1 MFLTRSLI
9 VLLIASLLHAQQAPP
24 APQPG
29 QPAPQT
35 PPPAQTASP
44 GASLVLNLPNA
55 SLVDVIDILARRLR
69 INYILDPRV
78 NGKVIIN
85 TYGEVKA
92 VDVRSLLETILRIN
106 GAAMVQVGDL
116 FRIVPMGEAGRLPLK
131 PQTTTN
137 VTDIPEDD
145 RMTLNLVFLKYAQ
158 VTDMVKLLSP
168 FLGEGASI
176 STYDPANMLI
186 LLDNHRNMRRTMEMI
201 GLFDSDS
208 FASQRV
214 RLFEVK
220 NSRPT
225 DLAKELESVFKAY
238 ALSDKA
244 TSIKFLAVDR
254 INTLIAVAPNAG
266 VFEEVERWIKK
277 LDIVSKVTA
286 GATDNYVYRVRYGR
300 AEMLSFAIMQLYLG
314 LFYGYPVNM
323 MGMMGGMGGMMGGMG
338 GGYPGMMGGGM
349 MGGMGGMYGGG
360 MGGGMYGGMGGMG
373 GGMYGGGYPGMMGG
387 GMYPGMMGGG
397 YGMPQTYGGT
407 GALPPGAS
415 SSVPLTSTTAG
426 STPAPTPG
434 GADLT
439 GGFLGAPGGGGP
451 QPKIPRVVPNPFD
464 NTLLIQ
470 ATPTE
475 YEQVMKLLVQL
486 DVPPRQV
493 LIEARIYEVTLT
505 GAFASG
511 VQAFLQKRSAGRA
524 GNTGLLDASMSASRD
539 SPAIQLSTAT
549 LVGQTRELLL
559 FLSAQEVSGRT
570 KVISAP
576 SVIATDSIPAIVN
589 VGTEVPTLSASAPSG
604 VQAGGNTVFA
614 NSITNRNSGVTL
626 QIMARV
632 LPSGIVT
639 LIINQEVSSP
649 IAPAAT
655 SAIQSPSFSK
665 RNVSTQVTVQDSDT
679 IAIAGIIQETDTSA
693 SAGIPGLHRLPVI
706 GAVFGNRT
714 YSKERTELVVFM
726 TPRVIYDTNEMLEAT
741 EEMKTKL
748 RRLQKVMKE

>member
-1 MFLTRSLI
+1 
-9 VLLIASLLHAQQAPP
+9 
-24 APQPG
+24 
-29 QPAPQT
+29 
-35 PPPAQTASP
+35 
-44 GASLVLNLPNA
+44 
-55 SLVDVIDILARRLR
+55 
-69 INYILDPRV
+69 
-78 NGKVIIN
+78 
-85 TYGEVKA
+85 
-92 VDVRSLLETILRIN
+92 
-106 GAAMVQVGDL
+106 
-116 FRIVPMGEAGRLPLK
+116 MGG
-131 PQTTTN
+131 
-137 VTDIPEDD
+137 
-145 RMTLNLVFLKYAQ
+145 
-158 VTDMVKLLSP
+158 
-168 FLGEGASI
+168 
-176 STYDPANMLI
+176 
-186 LLDNHRNMRRTMEMI
+186 
-201 GLFDSDS
+201 
-208 FASQRV
+208 
-214 RLFEVK
+214 
-220 NSRPT
+220 
-225 DLAKELESVFKAY
+225 
-238 ALSDKA
+238 
-244 TSIKFLAVDR
+244 
-254 INTLIAVAPNAG
+254 
-266 VFEEVERWIKK
+266 
-277 LDIVSKVTA
+277 
-286 GATDNYVYRVRYGR
+286 
-300 AEMLSFAIMQLYLG
+300 
-314 LFYGYPVNM
+314 
-323 MGMMGGMGGMMGGMG
+323 MGGMGGMMGGMG
-338 GGYPGMMGGGM
+338 GMGMGGMMGGGYPGM
-349 MGGMGGMYGGG
+349 MGGMGGMYGG
-360 MGGGMYGGMGGMG
+360 MGGGMYGGMGGGMY
-373 GGMYGGGYPGMMGG
+373 GGMGGGYPGMMGG
-387 GMYPGMMGGG
+387 GMYPGMMGG
-397 YGMPQTYGGT
+397 YGMPQTYGGA

-426 STPAPTPG
+426 TATPPAAP

-439 GGFLGAPGGGGP
+439 GGFLGTPGGGGP
-451 QPKIPRVVPNPFD
+451 QVKVPRVVPNPFD

-486 DVPPRQV
+486 DVAPRQV

-524 GNTGLLDASMSASRD
+524 GNTGLLEASMSASRD
-539 SPAIQLSTAT
+539 SPAIQLSTAS

-604 VQAGGNTVFA
+604 VQTGGNTVFA

-679 IAIAGIIQETDTSA
+679 IAIAGIIQETDTSS

-706 GAVFGNRT
+706 GAVFGNRS

-726 TPRVIYDTNEMLEAT
+726 TPRVIYDTNEMLEAS
-741 EEMKTKL
+741 EELKSKL
-748 RRLQKVMKE
+748 RRLQKVIKE